1 MILAVA
7 GIAVMAVAPGCTRRA
22 GPTRHTVSGTVTYR
36 GKPVPAGTIAF
47 EPDSRQGNRGPAGY
61 ADIVAGRFRT
71 HLGAIS
77 GPHLVR
83 ISGASGLAVDEAKDT
98 TLFSE
103 YTTTC
108 ELPKGPATLDF
119 DVPAVGPSSR
129 R

>member
-1 MILAVA
+1 MLAIAGIVAMAVA
-7 GIAVMAVAPGCTRRA
+7 GSGCNRRA
-22 GPTRHTVSGTVTYR
+22 GPKRHTVSGTVTYR
-36 GKPVPAGTIAF
+36 GQPVAAGTIAF
-47 EPDSRQGNRGPAGY
+47 EPDGRQGNRGPAGY
-61 ADIVAGRFRT
+61 ADIVDGRFRT

-83 ISGASGLAVDEAKDT
+83 ISGASGLAVDETKDT

-108 ELPKGPATLDF
+108 ELPKGPATLHF